1 MLPARP
7 SGSSLRLHATWV
19 VGCRCLGIAAT
30 LAGNIVAARVLGPA
44 EFGVFLVITAVMAA
58 GSVLAMGGL
67 NEAALRFIAESLA
80 LGQPAV
86 ARAYLR
92 RVLALLAVTSLGAAL
107 VGALVAASGT
117 RWWIERASQLHLPM
131 WLAAIVAVGIVALAW
146 QQVAAEAL
154 RACGAVKLA
163 SIFSGGQAGGPIS
176 NVLFVGALAG
186 FALAYRPDA
195 IHAAGLAAACA
206 LVASVLAVIG
216 LWWISRRPRND
227 DDPAA
232 IELTANQ
239 SRTLAAVAGTL
250 LLNQLL
256 IFASQQLDIGLG
268 ALLLDRESLGLYGA
282 AKRSVLIA
290 AMPVQM
296 AALSVLA
303 AIPRLHAQRQTLAL
317 ERLLRRA
324 ATWAAI
330 PALLALVAL
339 VVFPESI
346 LRMAFGNSYI
356 GAATTVLVLALGYL
370 GLIISG
376 NPAHL
381 LILTGRHRA
390 VVAVNVAAAIVT
402 ALVGG
407 SGALLFGAAGLAAG
421 PAAGLILQNG
431 LLWWLARRHLGIS
444 AHIGVWSSAACEPP
458 PAPAPVFPQ

>member
-1 MLPARP
+1 MIAIELRTIARALGGNARRASP
-7 SGSSLRLHATWV
+7 NWPCRNQTWRIGHV
-19 VGCRCLGIAAT
+19 QRAVRRALIAA
-30 LAGNIVAARVLGPA
+30 
-44 EFGVFLVITAVMAA
+44 
-58 GSVLAMGGL
+58 GG
-67 NEAALRFIAESLA
+67 
-80 LGQPAV
+80 
-86 ARAYLR
+86 
-92 RVLALLAVTSLGAAL
+92 TS
-107 VGALVAASGT
+107 
-117 RWWIERASQLHLPM
+117 RWIERAGPLHQPA

-154 RACGAVKLA
+154 RACGSVRLA
-163 SIFSGGQAGGPIS
+163 SVFSGGQAGGPIS

-186 FALAYRPDA
+186 LALAYRPDA
-195 IHAAGLAAACA
+195 IYAAGVAAACA
-206 LVASVLAVIG
+206 LVASALAVLG
-216 LWWISRRPRND
+216 LWWRSCWPRND
-227 DDPAA
+227 MERATV
-232 IELTANQ
+232 ELTATQ
-239 SRTLAAVAGTL
+239 RRTLAAVAGTL

-256 IFASQQLDIGLG
+256 VFASQQLDIGLG

-282 AKRSVLIA
+282 ARRSVLIA

-330 PALLALVAL
+330 PALVALAALVM
-339 VVFPESI
+339 FPESI
-346 LRMAFGNSYI
+346 LRIAFGNSYA
-356 GAATTVLVLALGYL
+356 GAAPTVLVLALGYL
-370 GLIISG
+370 GLIVSG

-390 VVAVNVAAAIVT
+390 VVAVNVAAAICM
-402 ALVGG
+402 ALVGAI
-407 SGALLFGAAGLAAG
+407 GARAFGAAGLAAG

-444 AHIGVWSSAACEPP
+444 AHIGVWSSAACDA